1 MVLNVLIYAYTV
13 KFLKTQ
19 ETIVSESKELE
30 NNQKIKSNSKKK
42 GKKQTLVRWKTN
54 LKPIKSTLPNTN
66 TVKFPPSAR
75 LTALHTF

>member
-42 GKKQTLVRWKTN
+42 T
-54 LKPIKSTLPNTN
+54 
-66 TVKFPPSAR
+66 
-75 LTALHTF
+75 

>member
-42 GKKQTLVRWKTN
+42 GKKQSLV
-54 LKPIKSTLPNTN
+54 KPIKSTLPNTN